1 MNRGSLTI
9 MTRGRH
15 DEAQNRALRAHIA
28 ELEQLKGLRNLKGGS
43 RFEKAF
49 EAPKKI
55 SVPWAVASRAVASS
69 LVYRSL
75 DVVVHTCTPKLLD
88 AMDAGDVSTDA
99 APAITKQPPGEQKRI
114 VDLPKRE
121 RKAAVRRLLKPP
133 AFHVPPQPSWG
144 GSSASGRS
152 ASAVPVSNRPAARVA
167 SNTDRRIDPSCI
179 QSLNSAKPGRQT
191 LSESLVDRWSDEMNA
206 AIASRLPF
214 SSAGSELLN

>member
-15 DEAQNRALRAHIA
+15 NEAQNIALRDHIA

-43 RFEKAF
+43 RFEKVF

-55 SVPWAVASRAVASS
+55 FVPSAVGPRAVASS

-75 DVVVHTCTPKLLD
+75 GVVVHTCTPKLLE
-88 AMDAGDVSTDA
+88 AMDAGEVPTDA

-121 RKAAVRRLLKPP
+121 RKAAVRRLLKLP

-144 GSSASGRS
+144 GSSASSRS
-152 ASAVPVSNRPAARVA
+152 AAAVPVSNRPAARAPRIPIGA
-167 SNTDRRIDPSCI
+167 SIRSCI
-179 QSLNSAKPGRQT
+179 QWLNRAKPGRQT
-191 LSESLVDRWSDEMNA
+191 LWETLGDRWSDEMNA

-214 SSAGSELLN
+214 LSAGSELLN